1 MSHSPQHTGSP
12 SPSSSRAHSLHSAA
26 SLQSSQAFSAAD
38 AARHLSQEHVTRT
51 SQEMFRKVA
60 EYVKSEMLATGED
73 YKLLENMNTL
83 TKERYSELAGM
94 AQQLMQ
100 EVGKLRT
107 TYSDF
112 EPYLARIEEI
122 SQQAETIS
130 NIAAELDEY
139 TKSLEARLKRIPK

>member
-1 MSHSPQHTGSP
+1 MSH
-12 SPSSSRAHSLHSAA
+12 
-26 SLQSSQAFSAAD
+26 QSQTFSAAD
-38 AARHLSQEHVTRT
+38 AARHLSQEHVSRA

-60 EYVKSEMLATGED
+60 DYIRAEMLATGED
-73 YKLLENMNTL
+73 YRLLETMNIV
-83 TKERYSELAGM
+83 TKDRYSELAGV
-94 AQQLMQ
+94 AQELMQ

-112 EPYLARIEEI
+112 EPYLERIDDI

-139 TKSLEARLKRIPK
+139 TKSLELRLKRISK